1 MEAVKDKLVLYNPVT
16 LKFWACSNWQF
27 RKMQKKK
34 KKERS
39 YGSKMSKILL
49 IIIPWLHY
57 HSLSLESESKK
68 RIGNEASTMSR
79 LSNRVW
85 TKQQTDCTHQGHGV
99 QSLCA
104 VLLLVW
110 KQVLETLCPP
120 GTLERFPFVRTGRP
134 DKSFRK
140 WNGLFPE
147 GFAEKPSPSS
157 GFLLDPGR
165 QDLYSV
171 ISILV
176 PAILSGGAYRYL

>member
-1 MEAVKDKLVLYNPVT
+1 MVANRRSGIRQYTPFASIFAPRFFSSKKAWQSQQSESLFSLSSLIMSNGSSKDKLVLYNPVT

-27 RKMQKKK
+27 RKMQKKKKK

-57 HSLSLESESKK
+57 HSLSLESESNK

-85 TKQQTDCTHQGHGV
+85 TKQQTDCTHQGHSL
-99 QSLCA
+99 QSLSA

-110 KQVLETLCPP
+110 KQVLETSCPP
-120 GTLERFPFVRTGRP
+120 GTLGA
-134 DKSFRK
+134 
-140 WNGLFPE
+140 L
-147 GFAEKPSPSS
+147 
-157 GFLLDPGR
+157 
-165 QDLYSV
+165 
-171 ISILV
+171 SICQNW
-176 PAILSGGAYRYL
+176 PAGPVS

>member
-1 MEAVKDKLVLYNPVT
+1 
-16 LKFWACSNWQF
+16 
-27 RKMQKKK
+27 
-34 KKERS
+34 
-39 YGSKMSKILL
+39 MSKILL

-57 HSLSLESESKK
+57 HSLSLKSESNK

-134 DKSFRK
+134 DQSVRK

-176 PAILSGGAYRYL
+176 PAILSSGAYRYL